1 VETPNDATERRESIK
16 QTIAR
21 TIVAEPLRS
30 MLLADEAGSP
40 EPPRPSGAPP
50 YDVIIDVNVTFP
62 SGVDGAKDFLKGEI
76 ARIAGED
83 ALSRNVPGSRLPYV
97 FAKLNAAQI
106 RQLIA
111 EDGAQ
116 AIEND
121 KRIEPEA
128 TPTPRRGLRA
138 IHRIWLA
145 NVVAP
150 LATVS
155 IRTVKADAAQIAF
168 TASGVDIVW
177 AVLDSGIDVL
187 HPHFAKFSNCTLQS
201 PLTHKSAR

>member
-1 VETPNDATERRESIK
+1 VETPDEATERRETIK
-16 QTIAR
+16 QAIAP

-40 EPPRPSGAPP
+40 EPPRPVGAPP